1 MKEIKMGF
9 FANYLVTLDAHENDL
24 LLFNGEQFIWAF
36 DAMAVNGTE
45 KLRWE
50 GAYYFDNYQM
60 VPPLAEIKKYY
71 DHPFS
76 IKDGLSFAIDEENN
90 RAVLQGSNFHY
101 EERPINKP
109 ILVPNSI
116 EYQGILYPVT
126 AVTDWGFYNDTNV
139 TDLILPDSITQ
150 IGNYAFA
157 NSNIKDVKMSTNI
170 IMGNNVFYGCDHLNE
185 QLKDV
190 VKKNWCFDNNQELI
204 KKEDVDYMKNLIER
218 IEQGGINQ
226 DVEEWYY
233 DAVSKYT
240 SMCENYAQQNPFE
253 KALNAPI
260 RNDQDQQLNAIK
272 KGDVLQTEAS
282 GQTIVLDVKGKDAL
296 LFTGKHFVQATNI
309 HQEDNGIQWDDSRV
323 YAQFSDI
330 SGKQQEQSVEDDWE
344 QEM

>member
-1 MKEIKMGF
+1 MKEIKKVF
-9 FANYLVTLDAHENDL
+9 FANYLVTLAAQENDL
-24 LLFNGEQFIWAF
+24 LLFNGDQFIWAF
-36 DAMAVNGTE
+36 DAMAVNGAE
-45 KLRWE
+45 KFRWE

-71 DHPFS
+71 DQPFC
-76 IKDGLSFAIDEENN
+76 IKEGLSFAIDAENN

-101 EERPINKP
+101 EERPINKRVLIP
-109 ILVPNSI
+109 DSI

-126 AVTDWGFYNDTNV
+126 AVADWGFYNDTSV
-139 TDLILPDSITQ
+139 TDLILPETITQ

-157 NSNIKDVKMSTNI
+157 NSIIKDVKMSPDL

-190 VKKNWCFDNNQELI
+190 VRKNWCFDHNQELI

-226 DVEEWYY
+226 DVEEWYH
-233 DAVSKYT
+233 DAVLKYT
-240 SMCENYAQQNPFE
+240 SMCENYAEQNPFE

-260 RNDQDQQLNAIK
+260 RNDQEQQLNAIK
-272 KGDVLQTEAS
+272 KGDVFQTDAS
-282 GQTIVLDVKGKDAL
+282 SQMIVLDVKGTDAL
-296 LFTGKHFVQATNI
+296 LFTGKHFIQATNI
-309 HQEDNGIQWDDSRV
+309 RLEDNRLQWDESAV
-323 YAQFSDI
+323 YAQFSNI
-330 SGKQQEQSVEDDWE
+330 SGQHHEESVEDDWE